1 MAKAGVS
8 AVNLENVETAQTRTP
23 LARFLFALGILTI
36 LCAICAPLFVDRI
49 AANAP
54 KARDGYVSFSNWTS
68 WGGPVELGGTWRLVW
83 RAPVAAHGPNAG
95 ETVSIKVPGAWRGLR
110 TGSAGVL
117 PEMGL
122 ATYQLTIHGLK
133 PGAYILFVPTVFH
146 ASQVWVNGHVVSR
159 MGQVGDTAA
168 TTRYLWRAHEVQIE
182 SDGSDIHLA
191 IDLAAFHHR
200 NDGLEAAPVFG
211 DASAMHTWLELEW
224 SKDFLQISTLFLMF
238 IYGLVVYSFRRSDYP
253 SLFLALTYIAYIPTS
268 MIIGHDNII
277 ALIDPN
283 INFTL
288 MNAIGY
294 FSSVFSIG
302 LLLAYTAALFPNE
315 NIRPIYMF
323 FQSVF
328 VLVAVTFGVIFL
340 LGDTIL
346 ASYVFRYFMLFII
359 FVLIYL
365 VSVVLMAAVRGRDG
379 ANVFLLGMSIFGLSI
394 FVEILYQS
402 NILPSGQV
410 IGVDLV
416 PMGIFVFSFSHMIIL
431 AERWSIAINT
441 AEAMANDMR
450 RLMEVSSSITSE
462 MQLEALLRNIVH
474 AMTSFLY
481 AERSSLFLHDEPAKQ
496 LWSLVAEGDDHNE
509 IRFASDRGIAGHS
522 FTHGEVVIANDAYG
536 DARFNK
542 DIDAAT
548 GFHTENI
555 IAMPIVTRDGRRLGV
570 MQALNRK
577 DRRGFGDVDVT
588 RMRAFAAHA
597 AVAIDNANLFS
608 EIVAARNY
616 NESILGSMA
625 GGVITLNA
633 EGRVEKMNAAA
644 ARILEIEPEPLM
656 GLAAAEVLAE
666 ANAWVVAELDGVR
679 ADNSARTLLDVD
691 VVTGEGRTISV
702 NLSIVPL
709 VAEEVSVGLLVLIED
724 ISQEKRLEGAMRRFM
739 TQRVVDQVLQR
750 QDDLLFGSACTASV
764 LFADIRN
771 FTSMAESL
779 QPRETVD
786 MLNEVFADLV
796 EAVSAS
802 DGVLDKF
809 IGDAV
814 MAVYGAP
821 LSSGRDPQNAVE
833 SAIAMMRMLAVLNER
848 RARREQFPLR
858 LGIGIATGELIAG
871 TIGSPKRMDYTVIG
885 DSVNLASRL
894 QGASKHYQVGIV
906 VCEATAE
913 ANMDTQILRHL
924 DTVGVRG
931 RNRPEKIFQVL
942 SYHTEESFPHM
953 HQVLA
958 AYNHGMARQQA
969 QDWSG
974 AADAFTRALAL
985 NPADRPSELMLERVT
1000 AALRTPDTQAWG
1012 QPWQTPEV
1020 G

>member
-359 FVLIYL
+359 FV
-365 VSVVLMAAVRGRDG
+365 RC
-379 ANVFLLGMSIFGLSI
+379 
-394 FVEILYQS
+394 
-402 NILPSGQV
+402 
-410 IGVDLV
+410 
-416 PMGIFVFSFSHMIIL
+416 
-431 AERWSIAINT
+431 
-441 AEAMANDMR
+441 
-450 RLMEVSSSITSE
+450 
-462 MQLEALLRNIVH
+462 
-474 AMTSFLY
+474 
-481 AERSSLFLHDEPAKQ
+481 
-496 LWSLVAEGDDHNE
+496 
-509 IRFASDRGIAGHS
+509 
-522 FTHGEVVIANDAYG
+522 GE
-536 DARFNK
+536 
-542 DIDAAT
+542 
-548 GFHTENI
+548 
-555 IAMPIVTRDGRRLGV
+555 
-570 MQALNRK
+570 
-577 DRRGFGDVDVT
+577 
-588 RMRAFAAHA
+588 
-597 AVAIDNANLFS
+597 
-608 EIVAARNY
+608 
-616 NESILGSMA
+616 
-625 GGVITLNA
+625 
-633 EGRVEKMNAAA
+633 
-644 ARILEIEPEPLM
+644 
-656 GLAAAEVLAE
+656 
-666 ANAWVVAELDGVR
+666 
-679 ADNSARTLLDVD
+679 
-691 VVTGEGRTISV
+691 
-702 NLSIVPL
+702 
-709 VAEEVSVGLLVLIED
+709 
-724 ISQEKRLEGAMRRFM
+724 
-739 TQRVVDQVLQR
+739 
-750 QDDLLFGSACTASV
+750 
-764 LFADIRN
+764 
-771 FTSMAESL
+771 
-779 QPRETVD
+779 
-786 MLNEVFADLV
+786 
-796 EAVSAS
+796 
-802 DGVLDKF
+802 
-809 IGDAV
+809 
-814 MAVYGAP
+814 
-821 LSSGRDPQNAVE
+821 
-833 SAIAMMRMLAVLNER
+833 
-848 RARREQFPLR
+848 
-858 LGIGIATGELIAG
+858 
-871 TIGSPKRMDYTVIG
+871 
-885 DSVNLASRL
+885 
-894 QGASKHYQVGIV
+894 
-906 VCEATAE
+906 
-913 ANMDTQILRHL
+913 
-924 DTVGVRG
+924 
-931 RNRPEKIFQVL
+931 
-942 SYHTEESFPHM
+942 
-953 HQVLA
+953 
-958 AYNHGMARQQA
+958 
-969 QDWSG
+969 
-974 AADAFTRALAL
+974 
-985 NPADRPSELMLERVT
+985 T
-1000 AALRTPDTQAWG
+1000 AA
-1012 QPWQTPEV
+1012 
-1020 G
+1020 